1 MHAAW
6 LQPHIPTQHSLAM
19 GVQGKM
25 QEMQS
30 VCSAVIR
37 PNLNVTAQDRLIL
50 PLFVN
55 PNAINHTFF
64 FSSCQIRTT
73 LPPQNCS
80 HNVILS
86 QQLMA
91 FINYAQDLL
100 FI

>member
-1 MHAAW
+1 MLHGRS
-6 LQPHIPTQHSLAM
+6 PRVPTQHSLAT
-19 GVQGKM
+19 GIQGKM

-55 PNAINHTFF
+55 PNAIRHIF
-64 FSSCQIRTT
+64 FSFCQIGTT
-73 LPPQNCS
+73 LTPQNCS
-80 HNVILS
+80 HNVIPS